1 MQHLQNSCVFHA
13 GFAQSTW
20 LDGLDRCHGRM
31 SCCNQPWLH
40 VRVRGKSLYVSA
52 NIWTELEKEF
62 VSLTFSWGT
71 VRWTLGS
78 RPWSLW
84 RGCRPPPDWPPRSP
98 HRHRRSVISWI
109 LTSCFWDPFMYL
121 YISFLVLKIFIKSYK
136 LSAFAMIQSY
146 NTSRWCQ
153 CIHYEK
159 RAFWIKIHIPL
170 IKSSSEFCVSLPHL
184 GRQTHPL
191 EYLLH
196 LNLWKTIFLSP

>member
-1 MQHLQNSCVFHA
+1 MVECHVAINLDSMSVFA
-13 GFAQSTW
+13 GNHCMYPQTSEQSW
-20 LDGLDRCHGRM
+20 K
-31 SCCNQPWLH
+31 
-40 VRVRGKSLYVSA
+40 KSYY
-52 NIWTELEKEF
+52 

-84 RGCRPPPDWPPRSP
+84 HGCPPPPDWPPRSP

-146 NTSRWCQ
+146 NTSRWFQ

-159 RAFWIKIHIPL
+159 RAFWMKIHIPL

-184 GRQTHPL
+184 GIQTHPL

-196 LNLWKTIFLSP
+196 LNLWKTISLSP